1 MGASGATFEPETIEL
16 MRTVLEE
23 ATAKL
28 PARLRTS
35 SVKLELAELILRAA
49 ARGERDA
56 RCLRDDA
63 LRRVMANHSAASA
76 AEAIAHSRSRPL

>member
-1 MGASGATFEPETIEL
+1 MAAPGATFEPETIEL

-63 LRRVMANHSAASA
+63 LGRVMARHRAASGA
-76 AEAIAHSRSRPL
+76 GAVALSRSA